1 MIMTEEQKVILDKLE
16 NKFDVLWKEFCQFIP
31 ETKEIVAIRDVK
43 KFAKNYAR
51 RYELLCDSK
60 QGFIKSP
67 CLLDEFVSSL
77 GNNRQ
82 KLAFYE
88 EVNMI
93 VGIIQVALNN
103 ANSLNSESIVNGV
116 KDIIKQMI
124 ITLDLNILAN
134 NPDYRNRLNELLVFN
149 WLCECENLTITD
161 ISYPLGNGKDCDF
174 RCIHRDG
181 SEHLIEV
188 VSIQNIDLSKQDN
201 AATFSEFINDKVKKK
216 YADKT
221 KDLRD
226 VPNIK
231 ILPILDY
238 VNDLTDFAPT
248 LDKTIS
254 LPPFTVVKNTNEG
267 NNEILLT
274 TINNLISNQQ

>member
-1 MIMTEEQKVILDKLE
+1 MIMTEEQKIILDKLE
-16 NKFDVLWKEFCQFIP
+16 NNFDILWTEFCQFIP
-31 ETKEIVAIRDVK
+31 TAKELVAIRDIK
-43 KFAKNYAR
+43 KIAKNYAR
-51 RYELLCDSK
+51 RYKSLCDSK

-77 GNNRQ
+77 GNISQ
-82 KLAFYE
+82 KMAFCE

-93 VGIIQVALNN
+93 VGIIQLALNN
-103 ANSLNSESIVNGV
+103 ANSLNNESIVKGV

-124 ITLDLNILAN
+124 ITLDLDILAN

-161 ISYPLGNGKDCDF
+161 IAYPLGNGRDCDF
-174 RCIHRDG
+174 RCFHKDG

-188 VSIQNIDLSKQDN
+188 VSIQNIDLSKQDD
-201 AATFSEFINDKVKKK
+201 AATFSEFINNKVKKK

-238 VNDLTDFAPT
+238 VNGLTDFAPT

-254 LPPFTVVKNTNEG
+254 LPPFTVVKNTYEG
-267 NNEILLT
+267 NNEILLM
-274 TINNLISNQQ
+274 TIDNLTSNQ